1 MLEAMEQVAYM
12 NRKSCVGL
20 WEMEGILP
28 LKGHSGSLAPANLSH
43 VGIQVSVAIICDGS
57 RKA

>member
-1 MLEAMEQVAYM
+1 MEQVAYM

-43 VGIQVSVAIICDGS
+43 VGIQVSVARICDGS